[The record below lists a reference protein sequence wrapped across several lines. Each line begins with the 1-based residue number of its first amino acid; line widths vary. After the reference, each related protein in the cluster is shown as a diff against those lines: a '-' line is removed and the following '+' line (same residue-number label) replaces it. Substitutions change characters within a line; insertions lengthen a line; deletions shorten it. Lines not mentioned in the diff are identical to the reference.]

1 MIALIKKCLDS
12 EFAANE
18 IHITARVREYAW
30 QSDIPIKYQVDLFYG
45 ETRKVMTIIMDA
57 LPPFTPKLMPDNY
70 IEPHKMIRLCE
81 IILEA
86 YKEIGRLSSYE

>member
-1 MIALIKKCLDS
+1 M
-12 EFAANE
+12 
-18 IHITARVREYAW
+18 ARLHSR
-30 QSDIPIKYQVDLFYG
+30 VDLFYG

-70 IEPHKMIRLCE
+70 IEPHKIIRLCE

-86 YKEIGRLSSYE
+86 FNEIGRLSVYE